1 MPLIKC
7 ICSAAITE
15 EDWGFIQEVVGNDS
29 MDRDQVTVL
38 SFETYQLSSKFEE
51 IEEITSRAEKKMQ
64 LNIKL

>member
-1 MPLIKC
+1 
-7 ICSAAITE
+7 
-15 EDWGFIQEVVGNDS
+15 

-38 SFETYQLSSKFEE
+38 SFETYNLGKYFEE